1 MAKVRKYLVIDT
13 KPQLRENCSAKFP
26 MFGGTLGKVQ
36 ENKCPY
42 FETPNYPNDIYKIA
56 HVKCKMFQNFNI
68 SPKCEVLISISDTIG
83 Q

>member
-1 MAKVRKYLVIDT
+1 
-13 KPQLRENCSAKFP
+13 
-26 MFGGTLGKVQ
+26 MFCRTLDKVQ